1 MNDFTNRLGN
11 PSDEQLKKESF
22 SSIGK
27 KMRSTAATIGQNKE
41 FLPQSNEQNNS
52 IFGTTSGLE
61 RSGSSDQN
69 INPQTSFVPIKKDL
83 IKEFNLVS
91 KYKEN

>member
-1 MNDFTNRLGN
+1 MKIRNPLLDTSLAQTPGGIMNDFTNRMGN

-27 KMRSTAATIGQNKE
+27 KMRSTAATIGQNKQ

-52 IFGTTSGLE
+52 IYGTTSGLE
-61 RSGSSDQN
+61 RSGSSD
-69 INPQTSFVPIKKDL
+69 
-83 IKEFNLVS
+83 
-91 KYKEN
+91 